1 MPSFDVVSEVNMH
14 EVTNAVDQANREV
27 ANRFDFKGTNA
38 KYDLNDSVVTLFAE
52 TEFQLKQMLEIL
64 QNKLS
69 KRGVDLGCLSLGKP
83 EITGSKARQSA
94 TLRQGIEAQ
103 LARDIVKLIKDAK
116 LKVQAS
122 IQEQKVRVSGKKR
135 DDLQQVIALLRETD
149 FGLPLQFN
157 NFRD

>member
-38 KYDLNDSVVTLFAE
+38 RYELNDSVVTLYAE
-52 TEFQLKQMLEIL
+52 AEFQLNQMLDIL
-64 QNKLS
+64 RTKLS
-69 KRGVDLGCLSLGKP
+69 KRGVDLACLSLGKP
-83 EITGSKARQSA
+83 EISGNKARQNV
-94 TLRQGIEAQ
+94 TLRQGIEAL
-103 LARDIVKLIKDAK
+103 LARQIVKIIKDTK
-116 LKVQAS
+116 LKAQAS
-122 IQEQKVRVSGKKR
+122 IQDDKVRVSGKKK
-135 DDLQQVIALLRETD
+135 DDLQQVIALLRDTD

>member
-1 MPSFDVVSEVNMH
+1 MPTFDVVSEVNMH

-38 KYDLNDSVVTLFAE
+38 RYELNDSVVTLYAE
-52 TEFQLKQMLEIL
+52 AEFQLKQMLDIL
-64 QNKLS
+64 QTKLS
-69 KRGVDLGCLSLGKP
+69 KRGVELGCLQVDKP
-83 EITGSKARQSA
+83 EISGNKARQTV
-94 TLRQGIEAQ
+94 TLRQGIDDS
-103 LARDIVKLIKDAK
+103 LGRKIVKMIKDEK

-122 IQEQKVRVSGKKR
+122 IQDDKVRVSGKKK
-135 DDLQQVIALLRETD
+135 DDLQQVISLLRDTD

>member
-38 KYDLNDSVVTLFAE
+38 RYDLNDSVVTLSAE

-69 KRGVDLGCLSLGKP
+69 KRGIDLGCLSLDKP
-83 EITGSKARQSA
+83 EISGSKARQNV
-94 TLRQGIEAQ
+94 TLRHGIEAQ
-103 LARDIVKLIKDAK
+103 LAREMVKLIKDAK

-122 IQEQKVRVSGKKR
+122 IQEQKVRVSGKKK